1 MLPVT
6 WATMT
11 TEARGLRRK
20 RLERA
25 WIVVGLGYSIL
36 RVFVANATV
45 KKYGVNIW
53 AFAVVEIGSSF
64 PYSLGTARVV
74 ARLVDK
80 SYRSATKWGML
91 AGICFIAPETFIIIT
106 GERCS
111 RRHPGRCH
119 RMPKRVYEVIG
130 LVILILGALA
140 VWSVIRKVRQARSL
154 ETQAPATSAER

>member
-1 MLPVT
+1 MI
-6 WATMT
+6 

-25 WIVVGLGYSIL
+25 WIAVGVGYSIL
-36 RVFVANATV
+36 RVFIANATV

-64 PYSLGTARVV
+64 PYSLGTARLV

-91 AGICFIAPETFIIIT
+91 AAVCFIAPETFIVIT

-130 LVILILGALA
+130 LVILILGSLA

-154 ETQAPATSAER
+154 DAPAPAVSAER

>member
-1 MLPVT
+1 
-6 WATMT
+6 MT
-11 TEARGLRRK
+11 TEARGQRRK

-25 WIVVGLGYSIL
+25 WIIVGLAYSIV
-36 RVFVANATV
+36 RVFIANATV

-80 SYRSATKWGML
+80 AYRSASKWGML
-91 AGICFIAPETFIIIT
+91 AAVCFIAPETFIVVT

-130 LVILILGALA
+130 LVILVIGSLA
-140 VWSVIRKVRQARSL
+140 VWSVVRKVRQARSL
-154 ETQAPATSAER
+154 ETPAPEPSVEH

>member
-1 MLPVT
+1 
-6 WATMT
+6 MT

-25 WIVVGLGYSIL
+25 WIVIGVGYSIV
-36 RVFVANATV
+36 RVFIANATV

-91 AGICFIAPETFIIIT
+91 AAVCFIAPETFIVIT
-106 GERCS
+106 GERCG

-119 RMPKRVYEVIG
+119 RMPNRVYEVIG
-130 LVILILGALA
+130 LVILVLGSLA
-140 VWSVIRKVRQARSL
+140 VWSIIRKVRQARAL
-154 ETQAPATSAER
+154 DTPAP

>member
-1 MLPVT
+1 
-6 WATMT
+6 MT

-25 WIVVGLGYSIL
+25 WIIVGFGYSIL

-80 SYRSATKWGML
+80 SYRSATKWGAL
-91 AGICFIAPETFIIIT
+91 AAVCFIAPETFIVIT

-111 RRHPGRCH
+111 RRHPGRCQ
-119 RMPKRVYEVIG
+119 RMPERVYQVIG
-130 LVILILGALA
+130 LVILILGSLA

-154 ETQAPATSAER
+154 ETRAPATYAEH

>member
-1 MLPVT
+1 
-6 WATMT
+6 MT
-11 TEARGLRRK
+11 SEARGLRRK

-25 WIVVGLGYSIL
+25 WIVVGVSYGIL

-74 ARLVDK
+74 TRLVDK
-80 SYRSATKWGML
+80 SYRSAAKWGAL
-91 AGICFIAPETFIIIT
+91 AAVCFLAPEMFILIT

-111 RRHPGRCH
+111 QLGIGQCQP
-119 RMPKRVYEVIG
+119 MPRRVYEVIG
-130 LVILILGALA
+130 LVIVILGSLA

-154 ETQAPATSAER
+154 ETRALATSAER

>member
-1 MLPVT
+1 M
-6 WATMT
+6 TM
-11 TEARGLRRK
+11 EARGQRRQ
-20 RLERA
+20 RLERL
-25 WIVVGLGYSIL
+25 WIIVGFGYSIF

-64 PYSLGTARVV
+64 PYSLGTARLI
-74 ARLVDK
+74 AALVD
-80 SYRSATKWGML
+80 RSSKAAIKWGTL
-91 AGICFIAPETFIIIT
+91 AAVCFIAPETFIVIT

-130 LVILILGALA
+130 LVVLVIGSVA
-140 VWSVIRKVRQARSL
+140 VWGIVHKVKQARA
-154 ETQAPATSAER
+154 QRSADLAESDVH